1 MVLLFALVALFPA
14 GIVTTGRVRAAVQ
27 DDDRSTIR
35 RIDGPENQYIIV
47 RTPDGIACLTPTR
60 EEAEYWRAERGRENL
75 RVIGES
81 GLNRVAATEQ
91 TGLKIILRAT
101 SQLENNTRAK
111 EAFVRAAAYWESII
125 TSPITVIIDVDYGTT
140 RFGVPYS
147 NANVIGSTSS
157 QTLGTST
164 LYSSMRSRL
173 IDRAANAQQSQIFSR
188 LPALSLPT
196 ELGTTT
202 SVFVSSA
209 ILRALGFIAPTADPA
224 TETNYGPL
232 PSIGFNSNF
241 PFDFDPSNGIDFDKI
256 DFHATAVHEIGHFLG
271 FNSYV
276 GQAELNPGLHS
287 ATIWDFFRFRPG
299 MTIDSFNS
307 TPRLQ
312 ISGGDHSHFAGLGE
326 SALSTSRLDGQGGDG
341 RQAPHW
347 RDDTLTGRVLGIMDP
362 TAATGIRDDIS
373 ALDLQ
378 TLGHFGYGINPATT
392 VTERLVLDDNT
403 FETALVVP
411 GALVVNRFTPTRYP
425 AKVKGVML
433 RIPFLTDQPAPVGA
447 DLRLVIFRGAPG
459 AGSDTPPA
467 NPQFLF
473 NQVVTVPP
481 ITGSRQVEFA
491 IDGPTIEAGD
501 LFIGVQSTSA
511 PGSTAVGMAV
521 DTSGPELRR
530 SFISRDNGVTFQPL
544 NSLFSGSGPAN
555 FAARAIISYT
565 YNTPVIPVLTAIS
578 PNIVPVGG
586 AGQTVILT
594 GSNFQPDS
602 VVRFRDGDRTT
613 RYLSSSQLQVTLNN
627 ADLATAG
634 TGELT
639 VLTPGPTPTT
649 STAQTLIIGTNNPA
663 PAISRLDPSAGP
675 LGAPSM
681 LVNVFGA
688 NLNQSSRVRVNGVE
702 RATTFI
708 SSIQLATTLLTE
720 DLAQNNPLDI
730 TVVNPSP
737 GGGISNTL
745 ALSIAVCNYSISA
758 SGQSV
763 IASGG
768 SFVVTMQ
775 PNSPV
780 CSWQVSSDSSWIRI
794 VTPASATGIGKLIV
808 NYQVE
813 ANSTAAVRLARLTI
827 GNQVLLV
834 RQAGL
839 LTTVSAASYGT
850 TATAES
856 IVVGFGAGL
865 ARVTQAVTALPL
877 PTSVGGTTVSV
888 RDSRG
893 TTRQAQLFYVSPQQ
907 VNYLVPPGTATGN
920 ATITTAID
928 GATVAT
934 GSVTVTGVAP
944 SVFSANSSG
953 RDVAAAL
960 AIRVRNQV
968 QTVEEV
974 ALFNAAEQ
982 RFVPRPIDLG
992 PEGDRV
998 FLALFG
1004 TGIRGRSALSAVT
1017 IRIGTLEIRPE
1028 FAGAQ
1033 QDFAGLDQ
1041 VNFEIPRSL
1050 RGQGDLTITLVVDGQ
1065 TSNPVTIRIL

>member
-1 MVLLFALVALFPA
+1 M
-14 GIVTTGRVRAAVQ
+14 
-27 DDDRSTIR
+27 
-35 RIDGPENQYIIV
+35 
-47 RTPDGIACLTPTR
+47 
-60 EEAEYWRAERGRENL
+60 
-75 RVIGES
+75 
-81 GLNRVAATEQ
+81 
-91 TGLKIILRAT
+91 
-101 SQLENNTRAK
+101 
-111 EAFVRAAAYWESII
+111 
-125 TSPITVIIDVDYGTT
+125 
-140 RFGVPYS
+140 
-147 NANVIGSTSS
+147 
-157 QTLGTST
+157 
-164 LYSSMRSRL
+164 
-173 IDRAANAQQSQIFSR
+173 
-188 LPALSLPT
+188 
-196 ELGTTT
+196 
-202 SVFVSSA
+202 
-209 ILRALGFIAPTADPA
+209 
-224 TETNYGPL
+224 
-232 PSIGFNSNF
+232 
-241 PFDFDPSNGIDFDKI
+241 
-256 DFHATAVHEIGHFLG
+256 
-271 FNSYV
+271 
-276 GQAELNPGLHS
+276 
-287 ATIWDFFRFRPG
+287 
-299 MTIDSFNS
+299 
-307 TPRLQ
+307 
-312 ISGGDHSHFAGLGE
+312 
-326 SALSTSRLDGQGGDG
+326 
-341 RQAPHW
+341 
-347 RDDTLTGRVLGIMDP
+347 
-362 TAATGIRDDIS
+362 
-373 ALDLQ
+373 
-378 TLGHFGYGINPATT
+378 
-392 VTERLVLDDNT
+392 
-403 FETALVVP
+403 
-411 GALVVNRFTPTRYP
+411 
-425 AKVKGVML
+425 
-433 RIPFLTDQPAPVGA
+433 
-447 DLRLVIFRGAPG
+447 
-459 AGSDTPPA
+459 
-467 NPQFLF
+467 
-473 NQVVTVPP
+473 
-481 ITGSRQVEFA
+481 
-491 IDGPTIEAGD
+491 
-501 LFIGVQSTSA
+501 
-511 PGSTAVGMAV
+511 
-521 DTSGPELRR
+521 
-530 SFISRDNGVTFQPL
+530 
-544 NSLFSGSGPAN
+544 
-555 FAARAIISYT
+555 
-565 YNTPVIPVLTAIS
+565 
-578 PNIVPVGG
+578 
-586 AGQTVILT
+586 
-594 GSNFQPDS
+594 
-602 VVRFRDGDRTT
+602 VRFRDGDRTT

-960 AIRVRNQV
+960 AASPVARERHKISIR
-968 QTVEEV
+968 
-974 ALFNAAEQ
+974 
-982 RFVPRPIDLG
+982 
-992 PEGDRV
+992 
-998 FLALFG
+998 
-1004 TGIRGRSALSAVT
+1004 
-1017 IRIGTLEIRPE
+1017 
-1028 FAGAQ
+1028 
-1033 QDFAGLDQ
+1033 
-1041 VNFEIPRSL
+1041 
-1050 RGQGDLTITLVVDGQ
+1050 
-1065 TSNPVTIRIL
+1065 